1 MKTTKGEDLSEE
13 DLKNIKDLHNYS
25 KDLKNTLMQL
35 ESEINDGRLEW
46 GEVAKEGNKAFAQ
59 QVSGDLGRRLWKY

>member
-35 ESEINDGRLEW
+35 ESEINDGSLEW